1 MSVAEES
8 ADTAIDERRS
18 LWIGDIAQCVGPVL
32 LIVRKP
38 RVSGSTDIAGGEIGE
53 QRVFA
58 GPAVTV
64 TLVAFVLAAE
74 EVVAG
79 LLLRRE
85 LRLLREHRVELRG
98 KRRHLGRGFIAGDG
112 LRHLVEGGADPAAI
126 DRAQM
131 NRQRLAGGRRPGP
144 VADLLHVFGPSDRE
158 RLR

>member
-8 ADTAIDERRS
+8 AVTAIDERRP
-18 LWIGDIAQCVGPVL
+18 LRIGDVAQCVGPVL

-38 RVSGSTDIAGGEIGE
+38 RGGWSTDIAGGEGGE

-64 TLVAFVLAAE
+64 TLVAFCLAAE
-74 EVVAG
+74 QVVAL

-85 LRLLREHRVELRG
+85 LRFLREHRVELRG

-112 LRHLVEGGADPAAI
+112 LRHLIEGGADPAAI

-131 NRQRLAGGRRPGP
+131 NRQRLGGGWG
-144 VADLLHVFGPSDRE
+144 L
-158 RLR
+158 